1 MSSIFAQTQ
10 LLPARRPSAPLEPPT
25 CEESVHT
32 ANTLSECPTESFRAD
47 VLSGLS
53 RSRKW
58 LPAMYFYDTA
68 GSQLFDAITELPEYY
83 PTRTELCIL
92 RDWAG
97 EMAHQCGPQC
107 LLIELGAGSL
117 SKVRLLLDQLDRPAG
132 YVPIDVSGDHLR
144 TAAAALADDYP
155 ALDIAPVVAD
165 FTQPFALPGVLA
177 ARRVAYF
184 PGSTIGNFDPPE
196 ADALLRRVAR
206 LVGQGGGLLLGID
219 LRKEISV
226 LERAYNDIA
235 GVTAAFNRNLLVR
248 INREFG
254 ADFDPA
260 AFRHIAFYN
269 KECSR
274 IEMHLV
280 SVAEQRVQV
289 GEAVFEFRAGESIH
303 TENSYKYDVAEFA
316 GKAARCGLRLDA
328 TWTDARNYF
337 AVLYLTAI

>member
-1 MSSIFAQTQ
+1 MTD
-10 LLPARRPSAPLEPPT
+10 
-25 CEESVHT
+25 
-32 ANTLSECPTESFRAD
+32 TLIECPTDRFRAD
-47 VLSGLS
+47 VLGGLS
-53 RSRKW
+53 RSRKR
-58 LPAMYFYDTA
+58 LPAKYFYDTA

-92 RDWAG
+92 RTWAR
-97 EMAHQCGPQC
+97 EMAQWCGPQC

-144 TAAAALADDYP
+144 AAAAALSDDYP

-165 FTQPFALPGVLA
+165 FTQPFALPSVPA
-177 ARRVAYF
+177 ARRVVYF

-196 ADALLRRVAR
+196 AAALLRRIAR
-206 LVGQGGGLLLGID
+206 LVGPGGGLLLGID
-219 LRKEISV
+219 LRKEITV
-226 LERAYNDIA
+226 LEQAYNDVA

-260 AFRHIAFYN
+260 AFRHVAFYDA
-269 KECSR
+269 ERAR

-280 SVAEQRVQV
+280 SIAEQRVQV
-289 GEAVFEFRAGESIH
+289 GDAVFEFRPGESIH

-316 GKAARCGLRLDA
+316 GRAARCGLRLDA
-328 TWTDARNYF
+328 TWTDARDYF
-337 AVLYLTAI
+337 AVLYLTAV

>member
-1 MSSIFAQTQ
+1 MTQ
-10 LLPARRPSAPLEPPT
+10 ALIETSTDR
-25 CEESVHT
+25 
-32 ANTLSECPTESFRAD
+32 FRAD

-53 RSRKW
+53 ASPKG
-58 LPAMYFYDTA
+58 LPAKYFYDAA

-83 PTRTELCIL
+83 PTRTELGIL
-92 RDWAG
+92 RARAG
-97 EMAHQCGPQC
+97 EMARHCGPRC

-132 YVPIDVSGDHLR
+132 YVPIDVSGEHLSA
-144 TAAAALADDYP
+144 AAAALADDYP
-155 ALDIAPVVAD
+155 VLDIAPVVAD
-165 FTQPFALPGVLA
+165 FTESFALPSLPA

-196 ADALLRRVAR
+196 ADVLLRRIAR
-206 LVGQGGGLLLGID
+206 LVGPGGGLLLGID
-219 LRKEISV
+219 LQKNVTV
-226 LERAYNDIA
+226 LERAYNDRA

-260 AFRHIAFYN
+260 AFRHVAFYN
-269 KECSR
+269 RECSR

-280 SVAEQRVQV
+280 SVTRQQVQI

-303 TENSYKYDVAEFA
+303 TENSYKYDVGAFA
-316 GKAARCGLRLDA
+316 TKAARCGLRLDA
-328 TWTDARNYF
+328 TWTDPRNYF
-337 AVLYLTAI
+337 AVLYLTAG